1 MTRLG
6 PHIAPTEATQAVAH
20 RAVSPPP
27 SSLPSERSAESPCR
41 CKDSGGGAALIFS
54 STRPFL
60 LASLL
65 DSSPV
70 PASVGASRLG
80 GCRSGSHGLRGL
92 LVRICSHRRWYGGAG
107 WRMLLGRRR
116 RSCSSVAVV
125 RWCTRAL
132 RDLAG
137 AQRRLR
143 FVSAYL
149 PCRVPPSSRRAS

>member
-1 MTRLG
+1 MQCLHHHPRCRRSAPPKALTGARTVAAGRLSS
-6 PHIAPTEATQAVAH
+6 
-20 RAVSPPP
+20 SPQLAP
-27 SSLPSERSAESPCR
+27 SSLPPC
-41 CKDSGGGAALIFS
+41 LIPPLF
-54 STRPFL
+54 RHRWVLP
-60 LASLL
+60 
-65 DSSPV
+65 D
-70 PASVGASRLG
+70 LG

>member
-20 RAVSPPP
+20 RVVSPPP
-27 SSLPSERSAESPCR
+27 SSLPSERSAESPYR

-80 GCRSGSHGLRGL
+80 GLQIWVPWPSGSPRSDLLASEVVWRGGLADASRAEEALMLVGGSCAMVHEGATRPSGGTATASVCLGL
-92 LVRICSHRRWYGGAG
+92 PTL
-107 WRMLLGRRR
+107 
-116 RSCSSVAVV
+116 SC
-125 RWCTRAL
+125 
-132 RDLAG
+132 
-137 AQRRLR
+137 
-143 FVSAYL
+143 
-149 PCRVPPSSRRAS
+149 ASL